1 MAQRL
6 RCVVVVGVL
15 AVTVPSQAAPEGA
28 TEQGTAVTVLVDVS
42 QSFVPFSSDDLAAM
56 RAVAEVIVRGA
67 SAGGWPSP
75 VTVYWSTIS
84 SHSMFG
90 ASVCGPP
97 MRYQPALIPK
107 AASDPSVVPN
117 RGKLAYRLD
126 ECVRAI
132 EQEGKMH
139 PALLTDLSGALG
151 LAGELGREGQRAY
164 LIVISD
170 FMEDSPATLVRF
182 QLHGEAVAMLYKPEI
197 HDATDANKL
206 FRRLGEWEAR
216 FKAAGAKKV
225 CRRPIK
231 GLSADALA
239 GCL

>member
-1 MAQRL
+1 MVASRA
-6 RCVVVVGVL
+6 G
-15 AVTVPSQAAPEGA
+15 PEG
-28 TEQGTAVTVLVDVS
+28 TKDQGTAVTVLVDVS
-42 QSFVPFSSDDLAAM
+42 QSFVPFSRDDLAAL
-56 RAVAEVIVRGA
+56 RTVAEVIKQGA
-67 SAGGWPSP
+67 SGAGWPTP
-75 VTVYWSTIS
+75 VTIYWSTIS
-84 SHSMFG
+84 SHSLFG
-90 ASVCGPP
+90 VSVCGPP
-97 MRYQPALIPK
+97 MRYQPTLIPK
-107 AASDPSVVPN
+107 EASDPSIIGS

-126 ECVRAI
+126 ECVKAI

-139 PALLTDLSGALG
+139 PAPLTDLSGALA

-170 FMEDSPATLVRF
+170 FMEDSPATLVQF
-182 QLHGEAVAMLYKPEI
+182 HLHREAVAMLYKPET
-197 HDATDANKL
+197 HDAPNANML

-216 FKAAGAKKV
+216 FKAAGATKV